1 MEGNE
6 SPYITALDANGINL
20 GWASYM
26 EELSFEP
33 VPVYPSKDS
42 YMDILAEASLV
53 LQGYGLLDDTNKL
66 PVIEKITGME
76 VGDDRKDESNSPT
89 GLAVSLVVQQSVY
102 KMITSKEDTFISKN
116 RSNFCEVTTI
126 APRTQMGSFDYARR
140 TNTMDKLEFVDVMPL
155 RLVLDVSK
163 SNKGDHSSSVP
174 GKASMAGP
182 KMSQCRHELRE
193 ELYLGNLLQDGCL
206 LTTRSKEPK
215 YLPTIM
221 GGSGSPALYGTARN
235 LFLYMHAYRGG
246 GHSRVYGTS
255 TNEVWTCLQQLE
267 ETGTYRAPLFT
278 LTLRSKEEYLR
289 VTYKEKVFVASKQ
302 YEALYK
308 ATSLPAPLYEA
319 GRTSNELTVGE
330 SRLMAAKL
338 LTPRSTAEIEVAR
351 TRRNQQVLFGKI
363 TVQGERAALKAEAKE
378 ARKGFDGA
386 LAANTAV
393 CRMLERRANDTDEEK
408 LMKDSFFNF
417 SNAGERDFHITH
429 AQWIVDGCKSNSYD
443 LRDLRR
449 PEDMFVRTEVST
461 EEEMK
466 VSGID
471 RIWVKNGKQVLTQ
484 TRSTVGLWRVS
495 ESMYQHAEGV
505 LAELIE
511 AREMANQPT
520 LSRATV
526 TDVYYRYREND
537 ADDAHITRRALNDS
551 KLLVDGAGFFVLI
564 STDIALAKVIAAQT
578 NISVVSLSPASFI
591 PKFGKKSEEKINA
604 LDGNQAL
611 FSTVAQ
617 FHKDTELQVTRVIG
631 IYVDT
636 GSLQAAL
643 ARYTSEVLPERKSK
657 EKTYRRR
664 LVMTGVNESGHRYE
678 TVGLKIL
685 NEPEGKITF
694 SRGYRKDD
702 LGYPRYVY
710 TRGGQPVKI
719 RVAKYRSYID
729 SESDLRSEASS
740 GLSILSKPEST
751 VTSIDAEFNFAP
763 YLNPDN
769 LD

>member
-1 MEGNE
+1 
-6 SPYITALDANGINL
+6 
-20 GWASYM
+20 
-26 EELSFEP
+26 
-33 VPVYPSKDS
+33 
-42 YMDILAEASLV
+42 
-53 LQGYGLLDDTNKL
+53 
-66 PVIEKITGME
+66 
-76 VGDDRKDESNSPT
+76 
-89 GLAVSLVVQQSVY
+89 
-102 KMITSKEDTFISKN
+102 
-116 RSNFCEVTTI
+116 
-126 APRTQMGSFDYARR
+126 
-140 TNTMDKLEFVDVMPL
+140 MDKLEFVDVMPL

-182 KMSQCRHELRE
+182 KMSQCRQELKE
-193 ELYLGNLLQDGCL
+193 ELFLGNLLQDGCL

-235 LFLYMHAYRGG
+235 LYLYMHAYRGG

-255 TNEVWTCLQQLE
+255 TNEVCACLQQLE
-267 ETGTYRAPLFT
+267 ETGTYRPPLFT
-278 LTLRSKEEYLR
+278 MALRSKEDYLR
-289 VTYKEKVFVASKQ
+289 ITYKEKVFVASKQ

-308 ATSLPAPLYEA
+308 ATSLPPPLYEA
-319 GRTSNELTVGE
+319 GRTSNDLTVGE

-338 LTPRSTAEIEVAR
+338 LIPRSTAEVEVAR

-363 TVQGERAALKAEAKE
+363 TVKGERSALKAEAKKARE
-378 ARKGFDGA
+378 AFDGA

-408 LMKDSFFNF
+408 LMKDAFFKF
-417 SNAGERDFHITH
+417 SSAGERDFEYRH

-471 RIWVKNGKQVLTQ
+471 RIWVKKGEKVITQ

-495 ESMYQHAEGV
+495 ESMYQHAEEV
-505 LAELIE
+505 LGDLVS
-511 AREMANQPT
+511 AREATGVST
-520 LSRATV
+520 LPRSAVTNIYYSR
-526 TDVYYRYREND
+526 REND
-537 ADDAHITRRALNDS
+537 ADDAHITRRALQDS

-564 STDIALAKVIAAQT
+564 STDQQLAKIIAAQT
-578 NISVVSLSPASFI
+578 NTDVVSLSPASFI
-591 PKFGKKSEEKINA
+591 PKFGRKSEEKINA

-617 FHKDTELQVTRVIG
+617 FHKDTELRVSRIVG

-636 GSLQAAL
+636 GSLQSAL
-643 ARYTSEVLPERKSK
+643 ARYTTEVLPERKSK

-664 LVMTGVNESGHRYE
+664 LIKTGIDENGYRFE

-685 NEPEGKITF
+685 NEPDGKITF
-694 SRGYRKDD
+694 SKAFRRDD
-702 LGYPRYVY
+702 LGYPRYIR

-719 RVAKYRSYID
+719 RVAKYRSYANSD
-729 SESDLRSEASS
+729 TDLRSEASS
-740 GLSILSKPEST
+740 GPSVPSSFHGTENSN
-751 VTSIDAEFNFAP
+751 DAEFNFAP

-769 LD
+769 LE